1 MIEIIDKT
9 VPTIKVDGVE
19 KKVTIVIKHYTP
31 YFEDEEG
38 HLYEIPR
45 ETVATEYTV
54 TTVTVEEYCKTDNNR
69 IIDATY
75 NKTVKGY
82 LDLKLAWGDYM
93 AYDKYYRKLYKK
105 GYEYIEEPVDERGRQ
120 IYAIFQP
127 EGYNF
132 KLVRKIAFDI
142 Y

>member
-9 VPTIKVDGVE
+9 VPTIKVDGEE

-45 ETVATEYTV
+45 EITVATL
-54 TTVTVEEYCKTDNNR
+54 TVEEYCKTDNNR
-69 IIDATY
+69 IIDATC

-82 LDLKLAWGDYM
+82 LDMKLAWSDYTDF
-93 AYDKYYRKLYKK
+93 DKYYRELPYSK
-105 GYEYIEEPVDERGRQ
+105 GYKYNEEPVDERTRQ
-120 IYAIFQP
+120 IIATFHP

-132 KLVRKIAFDI
+132 KLVRFITFDI

>member
-9 VPTIKVDGVE
+9 VPTIKVEGVE

-45 ETVATEYTV
+45 EITVA
-54 TTVTVEEYCKTDNNR
+54 TVTVEEYCKTDNNR
-69 IIDATY
+69 IIDATC

-82 LDLKLAWGDYM
+82 LDLKPAWSDYM
-93 AYDKYYRKLYKK
+93 AFDKYYRKLYKK
-105 GYEYIEEPVDERGRQ
+105 GYEYIEEPVDERSRQ
-120 IYAIFQP
+120 IIATFQP

-132 KLVRKIAFDI
+132 KLVRIITFDI

>member
-9 VPTIKVDGVE
+9 VPTIKVEGVE

-45 ETVATEYTV
+45 EITVA
-54 TTVTVEEYCKTDNNR
+54 TVTVEEYCKTNSIHING
-69 IIDATY
+69 TTL

-82 LDLKLAWGDYM
+82 LDMKLAWNDYT
-93 AYDKYYRKLYKK
+93 AYDKYYHKLPYSK
-105 GYEYIEEPVDERGRQ
+105 GYKYIEEPVDERTRQ
-120 IYAIFQP
+120 IIATFQP

-132 KLVRKIAFDI
+132 KLVKIITFDI